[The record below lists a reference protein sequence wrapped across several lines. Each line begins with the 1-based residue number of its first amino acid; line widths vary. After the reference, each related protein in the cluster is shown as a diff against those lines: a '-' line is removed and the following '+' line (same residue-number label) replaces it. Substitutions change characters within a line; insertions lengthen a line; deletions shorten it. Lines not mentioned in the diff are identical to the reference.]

1 MAVIS
6 KELGQLSGCWV
17 LEMDMIGLA
26 MEKLIFMKFS
36 MGNHPFIW
44 PYILPIIGELT
55 LRNHQTIHLILM
67 QISPRLILE
76 ICLYYACILNQ
87 SLFFALQN
95 PLISGL
101 EWNIQDGIGQIDL
114 TWWFKWFDL
123 GSQTWVSRHTTKS
136 LFKHGGYDYYD
147 FLNSFNGEGFSL
159 LINLAEGGDFPGT
172 QDVLVDG
179 KKQYLIVKSAK
190 AYGF

>member
-1 MAVIS
+1 M
-6 KELGQLSGCWV
+6 
-17 LEMDMIGLA
+17 
-26 MEKLIFMKFS
+26 
-36 MGNHPFIW
+36 
-44 PYILPIIGELT
+44 
-55 LRNHQTIHLILM
+55 
-67 QISPRLILE
+67 
-76 ICLYYACILNQ
+76 
-87 SLFFALQN
+87 
-95 PLISGL
+95 ISGL

>member
-1 MAVIS
+1 MLGTGNGHDWPRHGEIDIYEILNGKPSIHMALHS
-6 KELGQLSGCWV
+6 T
-17 LEMDMIGLA
+17 
-26 MEKLIFMKFS
+26 
-36 MGNHPFIW
+36 NHWGAHPQKPPNNPFDTNADFTKVDSRNMF
-44 PYILPIIGELT
+44 IL
-55 LRNHQTIHLILM
+55 
-67 QISPRLILE
+67 
-76 ICLYYACILNQ
+76 CLYIK
-87 SLFFALQN
+87 SISFFALQN

-179 KKQYLIVKSAK
+179 KKQYLIIKSAK

>member
-1 MAVIS
+1 MEYGQHLNHQISSIEAMLKQKLFCQQKIMAVIS

-55 LRNHQTIHLILM
+55 LRNHQTIHLMQM

-87 SLFFALQN
+87 SLFC
-95 PLISGL
+95 
-101 EWNIQDGIGQIDL
+101 L
-114 TWWFKWFDL
+114 TEPFDQWL
-123 GSQTWVSRHTTKS
+123 RMEHSRW
-136 LFKHGGYDYYD
+136 YWP
-147 FLNSFNGEGFSL
+147 N
-159 LINLAEGGDFPGT
+159 
-172 QDVLVDG
+172 
-179 KKQYLIVKSAK
+179 
-190 AYGF
+190 